1 MYLTE
6 DSTTMSYQYIV
17 SKNGEIPLPDNMC
30 DELMLK
36 LGDILTCEVT
46 KNKSLTLQKHT
57 DQTLSDA
64 QLKVAGNLTR
74 IIEFNP
80 DDYN

>member
-1 MYLTE
+1 
-6 DSTTMSYQYIV
+6 MSYQCIV
-17 SKNGEIPLPDNMC
+17 GKNGEIPLPDNMC
-30 DELMLK
+30 DELALK
-36 LGDILTCEVT
+36 LGDILICEVT
-46 KNKSLTLQKHT
+46 KDKSLTLQKHK

-64 QLKVAGNLTR
+64 QLKAAGNLTR

>member
-1 MYLTE
+1 
-6 DSTTMSYQYIV
+6 MSYQYIV